1 MNKNIHLNLFKHYSE
16 IGLENNLTRA
26 LVITLQ
32 NDPLFLNEFFYKI
45 TNKNEFS
52 ERGWIYGSYQSGCGC
67 SGWYVGGSVEGVF
80 LL

>member
-45 TNKNEFS
+45 TNKKWFWCKN
-52 ERGWIYGSYQSGCGC
+52 
-67 SGWYVGGSVEGVF
+67 VF
-80 LL
+80 CVI

>member
-45 TNKNEFS
+45 TNIALKRLIQLVKAIKKYSKMDVN
-52 ERGWIYGSYQSGCGC
+52 QK
-67 SGWYVGGSVEGVF
+67 
-80 LL
+80 